1 MQNEIR
7 KKIKS
12 LRDNLDKNIVD
23 SASLTITEKA
33 IEIIKTLNAK
43 TFMVY
48 KSFKNEVKTDKIIE
62 FLLSSGKTVAYPIT
76 FGDDMVAGVPTSS
89 EYKKSSLGVLEP
101 TSYTTLDVPDVVFVP
116 LVACDKNKNRIGLGK
131 GYYDRFLKCKGSL
144 KIGICYDF
152 QVVENIYK
160 NSHDIPLDII
170 ITEKQI
176 IGR

>member
-7 KKIKS
+7 KEIKS
-12 LRDNLDKNIVD
+12 LRDNLSLIEVENASFLITNKVIEKIKN
-23 SASLTITEKA
+23 
-33 IEIIKTLNAK
+33 LNAK
-43 TFMVY
+43 TFMLY
-48 KSFKNEVKTDKIIE
+48 KSFKNEVKTDKIID
-62 FLLSSGKTVAYPIT
+62 FLLSANKTVAYPIT
-76 FGDDMVAGVPTSS
+76 IGEDMVAGVPTSS

-101 TSYTTLDVPDVVFVP
+101 IDYTIIETPDVVFVP

-152 QVVENIYK
+152 QVVENIPK
-160 NSHDIPLDII
+160 NPHDIPLDII

-176 IGR
+176 IGD